1 MIVSPT
7 FNGDTCGSK
16 KQNKTKQKNRQL
28 SCGGE
33 ILILMFYLPIS
44 RGVANIAIPWSS
56 SNTNI
61 IILIRQMSC
70 SSSYCCS
77 SWGPSKAE
85 RLIFLYILLEL
96 LPREKEMLFCP
107 LFKME
112 KKFISNI
119 GNIFCSW
126 LKVLKFLFSIL
137 SFLSFILLNFCC
149 CSCVVLKTS
158 WPSWTIII
166 TTSILS
172 NFDIPFSCA
181 LCKFDSHSKLSKKT
195 LMLKQ

>member
-1 MIVSPT
+1 MYLQLSMVT
-7 FNGDTCGSK
+7 LVVAK
-16 KQNKTKQKNRQL
+16 NKTTKNRQL

-44 RGVANIAIPWSS
+44 RGVANVAIPWSS

-70 SSSYCCS
+70 SCSYCCS

-96 LPREKEMLFCP
+96 RPREKELLFCP

-112 KKFISNI
+112 KKFVSNI
-119 GNIFCSW
+119 DNVFYSW
-126 LKVLKFLFSIL
+126 LKVLKFLISIVL
-137 SFLSFILLNFCC
+137 SFEKVDF
-149 CSCVVLKTS
+149 
-158 WPSWTIII
+158 
-166 TTSILS
+166 
-172 NFDIPFSCA
+172 
-181 LCKFDSHSKLSKKT
+181 T
-195 LMLKQ
+195 LMKWLSYFWIFAAVAV